1 MLFNSH
7 IFIFLFLP
15 LTLIGFYLI
24 KRANALAAK
33 IWLIGMSLW
42 FYGYFNMG
50 YLAIM
55 AVSVLF
61 NYAIYTLMIHAESRI
76 RSDAVTDNQAGPKIF
91 LIIGVVGNIAL
102 LGYFKYTDFLIESI
116 NGIFAFDIP
125 LKNILLPL
133 GISFF
138 TFQQIG
144 FLADTYRGE
153 VRECGFVDYAL
164 FVTFF
169 PQLIAGPIA
178 DNKSMMP
185 QYEAINRGKDIDT
198 DVFCKG
204 VMLFILGLGKKVLL
218 ADTFGK
224 SVDYA
229 YLNLSYGISGT
240 EGLLAILFYTLQLY
254 FDFSGYCDMALG
266 IGRMFGIE
274 IPINFDS
281 PYKSRNINEFWRR
294 WHITL
299 NRFLTD
305 NVYIPLGG
313 SRKGEVRTY
322 INTFLVFLISG
333 IWHGAGVT
341 FIVWGMM
348 HGMMSIM
355 TRFIRQRFNSALN
368 GVISHIITFVFVS
381 LAWVFF
387 RADSVSQALN
397 MIRTAFCGSF
407 TRPGD
412 GFLSGFNSGEF
423 WYVLKIC
430 RFTTLPFGRY
440 IIMIAFTLAGM
451 LMVFLSPN
459 AGQIAKKARLSIGN
473 GIVFGALL
481 TWCIVSLSGV
491 STFLYFNF

>member
-24 KRANALAAK
+24 KRANARAAK
-33 IWLIGMSLW
+33 VWLIGMSLW
-42 FYGYFNMG
+42 FYGYFNTG

-55 AVSVLF
+55 IVSVLF
-61 NYAIYTLMIHAESRI
+61 NYAIYVLMKRTGKPAALKVTLT
-76 RSDAVTDNQAGPKIF
+76 VG
-91 LIIGVVGNIAL
+91 IIGNLAL
-102 LGYFKYTDFLIESI
+102 LMYFKYTDFLIDSC
-116 NGIFAFDIP
+116 NRIFTLNIP

-138 TFQQIG
+138 TFHQIG
-144 FLADTYRGE
+144 FLADAYSGE
-153 VRECGFVDYAL
+153 VKECGFVDYAL

-185 QYEAINRGKDIDT
+185 QYEGIKKGKDFDT
-198 DVFCKG
+198 EVFCKG
-204 VMLFILGLGKKVLL
+204 AMLFILGLCKKVLL

-229 YLNLSYGISGT
+229 YTNLSYGINSI
-240 EGLLAILFYTLQLY
+240 EALLAILFYTLQLY

-266 IGRMFGIE
+266 IGMMFGID
-274 IPINFDS
+274 IPVNFDS
-281 PYKSRNINEFWRR
+281 PYKSRNIGEFWRR

-305 NVYIPLGG
+305 NIYIPLGG

-322 INTFLVFLISG
+322 INIFLVFLISG

-341 FIVWGMM
+341 FIIWGLM
-348 HGMMSIM
+348 HGIMSII
-355 TRFIRQRFNSALN
+355 TRLIRTKFRIELN
-368 GVISHIITFVFVS
+368 GVISHIITFVFVC

-387 RADSVSQALN
+387 RADTVSQALD
-397 MIRTAFCGSF
+397 MIKSAFAGTF
-407 TRPGD
+407 MRPGED
-412 GFLSGFNSGEF
+412 FMSGFNSGEF

-430 RFTTLPFGRY
+430 HLTTLSFGRY
-440 IIMIAFTLAGM
+440 ILMIAFTLAGTV
-451 LMVFLSPN
+451 MVFFLPN
-459 AGQIAKKARLSIGN
+459 ARQIAGKARLNIIN
-473 GIVFGALL
+473 GIIFGALL
-481 TWCIVSLSGV
+481 AWCIISLSGV